1 MMIDWSADGVCW
13 PVEIK
18 QVVLTRQIGG
28 TRVHITPRAQIKKS
42 GIPSAGKG
50 FYVCHAI
57 PAGIILA
64 EYSGILAEYSGKLIA
79 IYDADN
85 LQTLVSPNPVLR
97 AHTAFFL

>member
-1 MMIDWSADGVCW
+1 MIDWSANGVCW
-13 PVEIK
+13 PVESK
-18 QVVLTRQIGG
+18 QVVLTRQIRG

-57 PAGIILA
+57 PAGV
-64 EYSGILAEYSGKLIA
+64 ILAEYSGKLIA